1 MHKVSI
7 GLRVILFGK
16 ERYMNQLD
24 AVRDYLESGNTI
36 TSMEAIQMFGATRLS
51 DIIFRLR
58 KRGYII
64 NTINC
69 ECTNRFGHHT
79 TYAKYVLLYTPKE
92 N

>member
-1 MHKVSI
+1 
-7 GLRVILFGK
+7 
-16 ERYMNQLD
+16 MNQLD
-24 AVRDYLESGNTI
+24 AVRDYLERGRTI

-58 KRGYII
+58 KRGYVI

-79 TYAKYVLLYTPKE
+79 TYAKYMLISKPKE
-92 N
+92 NE